1 MRNLFFVL
9 SLSLVTLSSFS
20 QVPEDVE
27 KGLGKVWFKV
37 LPENESLIP
46 IGASS
51 TRELNPEA
59 ISVLIWNI
67 KKTEMPTWSEE
78 FSTFG
83 RNKDLILVQEAY
95 ETETFY
101 NTLSEFSGSAWHL
114 GASFFYKRQ
123 QDLATG
129 TLIGSKV
136 EPSFTVVK
144 HSPDTEPLL
153 GTPKSATI
161 SKFPLAGKNE
171 ELMVIS
177 IHAIN
182 FETTGAF
189 KRHMDQLA
197 EVICAHHGP
206 VLFAGDFNTW
216 NDSRTKYLSRLASKL
231 GMVEAKYENGGDR
244 MAFRG
249 HFLDHIYTRKARVK
263 SAVVVGKSTG
273 SDHKPFLVELSIP

>member
-1 MRNLFFVL
+1 M
-9 SLSLVTLSSFS
+9 SLSLASLSSFS
-20 QVPEDVE
+20 QVPEEVE

-37 LPENESLIP
+37 LPENESLIS
-46 IGASS
+46 IGAAKD
-51 TRELNPEA
+51 RELNAE
-59 ISVLIWNI
+59 SVKVLIWNI
-67 KKTEMPTWSEE
+67 KKTEMATWSDE
-78 FSTFG
+78 FLSFG

-95 ETETFY
+95 ETKQFY
-101 NTLSEFSGSAWHL
+101 NTLAGFPATAWNL

-123 QDLATG
+123 EDLATG
-129 TLIGSKV
+129 TLIGSRV
-136 EPSFTVVK
+136 EPSVSLVK

-161 SKFPLAGKNE
+161 SKFPLSGKKD
-171 ELMVIS
+171 ELLVIS
-177 IHAIN
+177 VHAIN

-197 EVICAHHGP
+197 QVISAHEGP

-216 NDSRTKYLSRLASKL
+216 NASRTSYLAKVAAKL
-231 GMVEAKYENGGDR
+231 GLTEAKYENGDDR

-249 HFLDHIYTRKARVK
+249 HFLDHIYTRKAIVK
-263 SAVVVGKSTG
+263 TAVVEAKSTG